1 MKNLEK
7 DININKGNIENINN
21 NLSSLKYQRRNYTN
35 LINKDTIDIN
45 EFSDKVIQLK
55 NQMEQLSLNAPNF
68 EIFKTVTT
76 LKYLKISGLYG
87 LVLDLIDS
95 NPKVRNDI

>member
-1 MKNLEK
+1 
-7 DININKGNIENINN
+7 
-21 NLSSLKYQRRNYTN
+21 
-35 LINKDTIDIN
+35 
-45 EFSDKVIQLK
+45 
-55 NQMEQLSLNAPNF
+55 MEQLSLNAPNF